1 MTMESMEA
9 CAPKDYLA
17 LLKEHSEVD
26 NIPRIGNDR
35 NVVAPAQQI
44 NIAAAVTR
52 ETCRSKYLLA
62 RSYSIY

>member
-1 MTMESMEA
+1 MESMEA

-44 NIAAAVTR
+44 N
-52 ETCRSKYLLA
+52 TCVRGHCKHGRDESYLLQWK
-62 RSYSIY
+62 

>member
-1 MTMESMEA
+1 MESMEA

-17 LLKEHSEVD
+17 LLKEHSEVG
-26 NIPRIGNDR
+26 NIPRIANDR

-52 ETCRSKYLLA
+52 ETCRSKCLLV
-62 RSYSIY
+62 RSQHIY

>member
-1 MTMESMEA
+1 MESMEA

-52 ETCRSKYLLA
+52 ETCRSKCLLV
-62 RSYSIY
+62 RSQHIY

>member
-26 NIPRIGNDR
+26 NVPRVGNDR

-44 NIAAAVTR
+44 NIAAAVTCA
-52 ETCRSKYLLA
+52 TCRSKYLLV
-62 RSYSIY
+62 RSQCI